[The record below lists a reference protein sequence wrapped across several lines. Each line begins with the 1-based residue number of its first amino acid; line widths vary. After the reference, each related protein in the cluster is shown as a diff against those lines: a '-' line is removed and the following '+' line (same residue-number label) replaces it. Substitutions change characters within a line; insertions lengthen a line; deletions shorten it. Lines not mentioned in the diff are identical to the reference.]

1 MFLGSILMLLWLY
14 RGPFFV
20 PTRRKDVSRIIALLG
35 VQPGE
40 RIVDLGSGDGRL
52 LIAIAQ
58 AGAEAHGFEHNPFL
72 VWRSRRNAKRL
83 GLEDKI
89 FVHQNNF
96 WTVDVSRFD
105 AVTVYGIPYIMQ
117 RLEKKLRTEL
127 KSGARV
133 VSYSFPFPHWE
144 PVKKEKRVYLYR
156 QASGIAQ
163 TSELVRPAR
172 GVEI

>member
-1 MFLGSILMLLWLY
+1 MSLTFSLTVFLGSILILLWLY

-20 PTRRKDVSRIIALLG
+20 PTRRKYVPRIIELLG

-58 AGAEAHGFEHNPFL
+58 AGGIAHGFEHNPIL
-72 VWRSRRNAKRL
+72 VWRSRQNAKRL

-89 FVHQNNF
+89 FVHRKNF
-96 WTVDVSRFD
+96 WTMDVSGFD
-105 AVTVYGIPYIMQ
+105 AAVIYGISYIMP

-127 KSGARV
+127 RPGARV
-133 VSYSFPFPHWE
+133 VSYSFRFPHWE
-144 PVKKEKRVYLYR
+144 PVKKEKMVYVYR
-156 QASGIAQ
+156 Q
-163 TSELVRPAR
+163 P
-172 GVEI
+172 